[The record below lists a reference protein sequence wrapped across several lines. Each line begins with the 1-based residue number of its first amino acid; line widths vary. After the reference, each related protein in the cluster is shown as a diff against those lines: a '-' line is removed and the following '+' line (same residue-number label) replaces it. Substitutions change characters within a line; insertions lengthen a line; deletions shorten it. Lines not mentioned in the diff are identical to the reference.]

1 MSFIKII
8 HGTDKETIVNASKI
22 LTVNMIETP
31 EYKSA
36 KASAEFYFGNGRY
49 ANFTK
54 QSDGKPLAGDDAR
67 KPTGSDVIDLILDFH
82 PAGLVDRS
90 YIGPN
95 TNSTYT
101 GLGAGIFN
109 VSGTSKQIRIV
120 GSGFTEETKKRVAN
134 AVVLSVVKNDVIE
147 LRPHGVEKFDE
158 VIFDYPDVSSYAK
171 STMIGEMLLDSGSQG
186 ILKKF
191 NIFTAFD

>member
-8 HGTDKETIVNASKI
+8 HGTNKETIVNASKI

-31 EYKSA
+31 EFQSA
-36 KASAEFYFGNGRY
+36 KASAENYFGGGQFSG
-49 ANFTK
+49 FTK
-54 QSDGKPLAGDDAR
+54 QSDGKPVAGDDAT

-95 TNSTYT
+95 TDSSYS
-101 GLGAGIFN
+101 GLGSGLFN

-120 GSGFTEETKKRVAN
+120 GSGFTEETKKRIAN

-147 LRPHGVEKFDE
+147 LRPSGLEKFDQ
-158 VIFDYPDVSSYAK
+158 VIFDYPDVSSYAQT
-171 STMIGEMLLDSGSQG
+171 TMIGEGLLDGHANS

-191 NIFTAFD
+191 NIFSAFD

>member
-8 HGTDKETIVNASKI
+8 HGTNKETIVNSSKI

-31 EYKSA
+31 EYQSA
-36 KASAEFYFGNGRY
+36 KLQAEYYFGNGQF
-49 ANFTK
+49 AGFTK
-54 QSDGKPLAGDDAR
+54 QSDGGPLVGDDST

-95 TNSTYT
+95 TDSSYS
-101 GLGAGIFN
+101 GLGAGLFN

-147 LRPHGVEKFDE
+147 LRPFGIEKFDE

-171 STMIGEMLLDSGSQG
+171 STMIGEMLLDGSSSS

-191 NIFTAFD
+191 NIFAAWD

>member
-8 HGTDKETIVNASKI
+8 HGTNKETIVNSSKI

-31 EYKSA
+31 EFNEVKTL
-36 KASAEFYFGNGRY
+36 AENYFGAGRY

-54 QSDGKPLAGDDAR
+54 QSDGKPLAGDDAI

-90 YIGPN
+90 YIGPKFEK
-95 TNSTYT
+95 S
-101 GLGAGIFN
+101 GLFN

-134 AVVLSVVKNDVIE
+134 AVVLSVVKNDVVE
-147 LRPHGVEKFDE
+147 LKPSGIEKFDE
-158 VIFDYPDVSSYAK
+158 VIFDYPDVSSYAQ
-171 STMIGEMLLDSGSQG
+171 TAMIGEGLLDADSSI
-186 ILKKF
+186 ILKRL
-191 NIFTAFD
+191 NIFSEFD

>member
-8 HGTDKETIVNASKI
+8 HGNDKETIVKSSKI

-31 EYKSA
+31 EFQSA
-36 KASAEFYFGNGRY
+36 KHQAEYYFDGGFF
-49 ANFTK
+49 ADFTK
-54 QSDGKPLAGDDAR
+54 QSDGKSVVGEDAY

-90 YIGPN
+90 YIGPD
-95 TNSTYT
+95 TDSSYA
-101 GLGAGIFN
+101 GLGSGVFN

-120 GSGFTEETKKRVAN
+120 GSGFTEETKKRIAN

-147 LRPHGVEKFDE
+147 LKPHGIEKFDQ

-171 STMIGEMLLDSGSQG
+171 TEMIGEMLLDSIPSD

-191 NIFTAFD
+191 NIFSAFD

>member
-8 HGTDKETIVNASKI
+8 HGTDKETIVNSSKI

-31 EYKSA
+31 EFKSA
-36 KASAEFYFGNGRY
+36 KVQAEYYFGNGRY
-49 ANFTK
+49 AGFTK
-54 QSDGKPLAGDDAR
+54 QSDGTSVVGKNAY
-67 KPTGSDVIDLILDFH
+67 KPTGGDVIDLILDFH

-95 TNSTYT
+95 TDSSYS
-101 GLGAGIFN
+101 GLGAGLFN

-147 LRPHGVEKFDE
+147 LRPSGIEKFDE
-158 VIFDYPDVSSYAK
+158 VIFDYPDVSSYAQT
-171 STMIGEMLLDSGSQG
+171 TMIGEGLLDGHSNS

-191 NIFTAFD
+191 DIFSAFD

>member
-8 HGTDKETIVNASKI
+8 HGNNKETIVKSSKI

-31 EYKSA
+31 EFSQA
-36 KASAEFYFGNGRY
+36 KVSAESYFGVGMF
-49 ANFTK
+49 AGMTK
-54 QSDGKPLAGDDAR
+54 QSDGESLAGEDAY

-95 TNSTYT
+95 TDSST
-101 GLGAGIFN
+101 LALSSGIFN

-134 AVVLSVVKNDVIE
+134 AVVLSVVKNEVIE
-147 LRPHGVEKFDE
+147 LKPSGIEKFDE
-158 VIFDYPDVSSYAK
+158 VIFDYPDVSSYAQT
-171 STMIGEMLLDSGSQG
+171 TMIGEGLLDAPASS

-191 NIFTAFD
+191 NIFSAFD

>member
-8 HGTDKETIVNASKI
+8 HGTNKETIVNASKI

-31 EYKSA
+31 EFQSA
-36 KASAEFYFGNGRY
+36 KASAEYYFGSGQFVG
-49 ANFTK
+49 FTK
-54 QSDGKPLAGDDAR
+54 QSDGKPVAGDDATM
-67 KPTGSDVIDLILDFH
+67 PTGSDVIDLILDFH

-95 TNSTYT
+95 TDSSYT
-101 GLGAGIFN
+101 GLGSGIFN

-120 GSGFTEETKKRVAN
+120 GSGFTEETKKRIAN

-147 LRPHGVEKFDE
+147 LRPSGVEKFDQ
-158 VIFDYPDVSSYAK
+158 VIFDYPDVSSYAQTK
-171 STMIGEMLLDSGSQG
+171 MIGEGLLDSHANS

-191 NIFTAFD
+191 NIFSAFD